1 MFNKINTKRRG
12 ECTSVLLYSIT
23 IRNVKS
29 IPDDILIFL
38 DSLKVYKFSDNL
50 KRLKSV

>member
-1 MFNKINTKRRG
+1 MFSKINTKRKR

-23 IRNVKS
+23 IRNLQS

-38 DSLKVYKFSDNL
+38 DSLKLYKFSDNL